1 MENFHFSLP
10 KFLFLLLLLIISDQ
24 IHICSAAAAAAAR
37 THRSPARIRTN
48 TEYVR
53 TSCSATSYPR
63 LCYNSLSVYAGKIK
77 TNPKTLA
84 LAALHV
90 NLASARSTAV
100 AMRRLAKTR
109 GLRRRDASAI
119 SDCIEEVGDSVF
131 ELQRAIRELCRPRVY
146 DFGALI
152 SDIETWVSSAL
163 TDEETC
169 MEGFGGRSVN
179 NRFSVK
185 AKVRRHIVRVAHLT
199 SNSLALIN
207 TYASSAAAAQGVLP

>member
-1 MENFHFSLP
+1 MENPLP
-10 KFLFLLLLLIISDQ
+10 TLLLPLLLLLLLIISDQ
-24 IHICSAAAAAAAR
+24 TQIFSVAAS
-37 THRSPARIRTN
+37 TLPKSPARIRTN

-53 TSCSATSYPR
+53 TSCSTTSYPR

-90 NLASARSTAV
+90 NLAAARSSA
-100 AMRRLAKTR
+100 ASMRRLAKTR

-119 SDCIEEVGDSVF
+119 SDCVEEVGDSVF
-131 ELQRAIRELCRPRVY
+131 ELQRAIRELGRPRGY
-146 DFGALI
+146 DFMGLI

-169 MEGFGGRSVN
+169 MEGFGGRRVN
-179 NRFSVK
+179 GVSVK

-207 TYASSAAAAQGVLP
+207 SYASSAAAEEGVLP

>member
-1 MENFHFSLP
+1 MENSHFPSFQTLP
-10 KFLFLLLLLIISDQ
+10 IFLLFLLLIISDQ
-24 IHICSAAAAAAAR
+24 TQIFSAASR
-37 THRSPARIRTN
+37 IPKSPAGIRTN

-53 TSCSATSYPR
+53 TSCTTTSYPR

-90 NLASARSTAV
+90 NLAAARSSA
-100 AMRRLAKTR
+100 ASMRRLAKTH
-109 GLRRRDASAI
+109 GLRRREASAI
-119 SDCIEEVGDSVF
+119 YDCVEEVGDSVF
-131 ELQRAIRELCRPRVY
+131 ELQRAVRELGRPRGY
-146 DFGALI
+146 DFGGLI

-169 MEGFGGRSVN
+169 MEGFGGWAVN
-179 NRFSVK
+179 GFSVK

-207 TYASSAAAAQGVLP
+207 SYASSAAAEEGVLP